1 MPKEGQPARLITE
14 EQGKVQAKYFGKDR
28 VPRLVNGNPTGK
40 CVGKADGK
48 AVGKG
53 KGKGTP
59 AAQQQ
64 RNDQLRADSVRV
76 GCLCRRADCAFTLTG
91 NQATYAYNWRS
102 HLLSSAGCADAVRQG
117 CASGTTEF
125 NKARKHL
132 VEVWT
137 TTAGAGKK
145 WLEKKASLAW
155 REAGRPTDQEFS
167 VSPSAF
173 R

>member
-1 MPKEGQPARLITE
+1 
-14 EQGKVQAKYFGKDR
+14 
-28 VPRLVNGNPTGK
+28 VNGNQTGK
-40 CVGKADGK
+40 NVGKADGK

-91 NQATYAYNWRS
+91 NQATLAFNWRS

-117 CASGTTEF
+117 YASGTTEF
-125 NKARKHL
+125 NKAHKHL

-137 TTAGAGKK
+137 TTTKTGKK
-145 WLEKKASLAW
+145 WLDKKGSLAW
-155 REAGRPTDQEFS
+155 REAGRPKEFS
-167 VSPSAF
+167 VSPNGF
-173 R
+173 Q

>member
-1 MPKEGQPARLITE
+1 MLAH
-14 EQGKVQAKYFGKDR
+14 Y
-28 VPRLVNGNPTGK
+28 
-40 CVGKADGK
+40 
-48 AVGKG
+48 
-53 KGKGTP
+53 
-59 AAQQQ
+59 
-64 RNDQLRADSVRV
+64 
-76 GCLCRRADCAFTLTG
+76 
-91 NQATYAYNWRS
+91 WRS

-117 CASGTTEF
+117 YASGTTEF

-155 REAGRPTDQEFS
+155 REAGRPKEFS
-167 VSPSAF
+167 VSPNGFSN